1 MTTTKNCFF
10 ALILGFATTFLA
22 CDYEGIQVEETQT
35 QEIPPNPACETWQ
48 PVQTNGTFNGK
59 QVCQDGVPVAPGTQ
73 LSGPCDC
80 PDSTPTGY
88 YSNVNGT
95 WFCFCVIQ

>member
-1 MTTTKNCFF
+1 MRTATNCL
-10 ALILGFATTFLA
+10 AILILSFSVTFLG
-22 CDYEGIQVEETQT
+22 CDTEGLTVEEIQA
-35 QEIPPNPACETWQ
+35 QEVPSNPACETWQ
-48 PVQTNGTFNGK
+48 PVQTEGTFNGK
-59 QVCQDGVPVAPGTQ
+59 QVCKDGAPVAPWTQ

-95 WFCFCVIQ
+95 WFCLCVIK